1 MFNIFNF
8 FHKNKK
14 YELTEEDL
22 KWNKMWDL
30 WTEDEIESPYKE
42 LMKYQSEIYN
52 GGHSQYF
59 TNVENTSDIKVEM
72 EALIQILP
80 KKLSDN
86 LSMAY
91 KAYMDLE
98 LNECDEKAESII
110 EDCEDLF
117 YDSEDEITAIL
128 KEYASRIKL

>member
-1 MFNIFNF
+1 MFNIFKL

-30 WTEDEIESPYKE
+30 WTEDEVESPYKK
-42 LMKYQSEIYN
+42 LMTYQSEINN

-59 TNVENTSDIKVEM
+59 TNIENISDIKLEM
-72 EALIQILP
+72 AALLQILP
-80 KKLSDN
+80 KELSDN
-86 LSMAY
+86 LNTAY

-98 LNECDEKAESII
+98 LNECDEKAENII
-110 EDCEDLF
+110 ENCDELF
-117 YDSEDEITAIL
+117 YDTEEEIVSVL